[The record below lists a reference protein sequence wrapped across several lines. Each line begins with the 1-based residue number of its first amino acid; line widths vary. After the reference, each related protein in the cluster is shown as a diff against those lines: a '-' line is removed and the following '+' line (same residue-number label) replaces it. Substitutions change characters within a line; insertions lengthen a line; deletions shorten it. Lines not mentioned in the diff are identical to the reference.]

1 MHSNTR
7 RQYMDAVSIRSILLN
22 QTAVKELGLKNPVGK
37 RLTYSGLQGTVIGVV
52 QDFNGLSLHKH
63 VGPVVIY
70 GDKANNFGRIF
81 IRIQSDHEQATISY
95 IRKAW
100 KENFPGMAF
109 NYTFLDQFIN
119 SQYKTSQR
127 LGDLCMAFTVLA
139 ILISCL
145 GLFGLALF
153 DTERRTKEI
162 AIRKVFGASVKDI
175 LQLINR
181 NYVLLVMVANVIAW
195 PVAGIAVRHWL
206 NDFAYR
212 VDISFLPF
220 IVATIVS
227 VVLTILTVS
236 IQAWRTAKAYPADRL
251 RNE

>member
-1 MHSNTR
+1 
-7 RQYMDAVSIRSILLN
+7 
-22 QTAVKELGLKNPVGK
+22 
-37 RLTYSGLQGTVIGVV
+37 
-52 QDFNGLSLHKH
+52 
-63 VGPVVIY
+63 
-70 GDKANNFGRIF
+70 
-81 IRIQSDHEQATISY
+81 
-95 IRKAW
+95 
-100 KENFPGMAF
+100 
-109 NYTFLDQFIN
+109 

-127 LGDLCMAFTVLA
+127 LGDLCMAFTLLA

-162 AIRKVFGASVKDI
+162 AIRKVFGASIKDI

-181 NYVLLVMVANVIAW
+181 NYVLLVMIANIVAWPIAW
-195 PVAGIAVRHWL
+195 IAVRQWL

-212 VDISFLPF
+212 IDVSYIPF
-220 IVATIVS
+220 IAAAILS

-236 IQAWRTAKAYPADRL
+236 IQAWRTAQAYPADKL